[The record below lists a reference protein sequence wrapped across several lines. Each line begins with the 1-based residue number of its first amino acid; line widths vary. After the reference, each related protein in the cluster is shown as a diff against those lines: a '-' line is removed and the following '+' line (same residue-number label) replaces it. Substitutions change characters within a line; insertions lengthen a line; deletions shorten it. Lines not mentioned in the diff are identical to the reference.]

1 MVYMSDLAEMYGR
14 CLSNK
19 GLIMTEECSISI
31 SLLYDLKMYKK
42 FIHLLKKSPLPI
54 PNNINKSMPRISLI

>member
-1 MVYMSDLAEMYGR
+1 MGYMSDLAEMYGR

-19 GLIMTEECSISI
+19 GLIMTEE
-31 SLLYDLKMYKK
+31 K

-54 PNNINKSMPRISLI
+54 PNKIKNQYPE